1 MNYKLIATDM
11 DGTLLNDEHSISKGN
26 IEAIKEVQKKG
37 IKFVLASG
45 RPSFA
50 MFSYAKEL
58 EMDKYGGYVLSFNG
72 GQLIDMSDRKVI
84 FHEGLGWKDIEKIYN
99 VSQEIDIPMVL
110 YENDTIYA
118 SKDTEN
124 TRFEAMLCGMK
135 FVEFKNLEE
144 LDNYGIK
151 ETTKC
156 MLISEPDRI
165 KEAEKHMKSKYENE
179 YFIAISKPVFLEIA
193 NKNINKG
200 KTLRILGELTNIKME
215 EVIAVGDSY
224 NDIPLLEVAGMPV
237 AVSNA
242 NEEIKKISRFEST
255 SNNDDALKTVIERF
269 FE

>member
-1 MNYKLIATDM
+1 
-11 DGTLLNDEHSISKGN
+11 
-26 IEAIKEVQKKG
+26 
-37 IKFVLASG
+37 
-45 RPSFA
+45 
-50 MFSYAKEL
+50 
-58 EMDKYGGYVLSFNG
+58 
-72 GQLIDMSDRKVI
+72 
-84 FHEGLGWKDIEKIYN
+84 
-99 VSQEIDIPMVL
+99 
-110 YENDTIYA
+110 
-118 SKDTEN
+118 
-124 TRFEAMLCGMK
+124 
-135 FVEFKNLEE
+135 
-144 LDNYGIK
+144 
-151 ETTKC
+151 

-193 NKNINKG
+193 NKNVNKG

-255 SNNDDALKTVIERF
+255 SNNDDTLKTVIERF

>member
-1 MNYKLIATDM
+1 
-11 DGTLLNDEHSISKGN
+11 
-26 IEAIKEVQKKG
+26 
-37 IKFVLASG
+37 
-45 RPSFA
+45 
-50 MFSYAKEL
+50 
-58 EMDKYGGYVLSFNG
+58 
-72 GQLIDMSDRKVI
+72 
-84 FHEGLGWKDIEKIYN
+84 
-99 VSQEIDIPMVL
+99 
-110 YENDTIYA
+110 
-118 SKDTEN
+118 
-124 TRFEAMLCGMK
+124 MLCGMK

-193 NKNINKG
+193 NKNVNKG